1 MYFAG
6 LGVLVRAGIL
16 GRMVTWLGEVR
27 LARLGIVLLGA
38 GLALA
43 AVGRGYPLLFTAF
56 TLMPLGTAFLFPSVT
71 GLLSKIV
78 SRSERGVY
86 LGVQQ
91 TFGGIGRVAFPLFAG
106 IMMDRFDRG
115 TPFWIAGLLVVAT
128 LPLTAT
134 LRRAPEPGS
143 S

>member
-1 MYFAG
+1 
-6 LGVLVRAGIL
+6 V
-16 GRMVTWLGEVR
+16 
-27 LARLGIVLLGA
+27 
-38 GLALA
+38 
-43 AVGRGYPLLFTAF
+43 LFTAF

-134 LRRAPEPGS
+134 LRRAPEPGR
-143 S
+143 